1 MKSSEIIGADK
12 TAHPVPKKR
21 ILVACEES
29 QAVCK
34 AFRALGHKAWS
45 CDLQACSGGHPEW
58 HIQDDCI
65 AVIGRGYWD
74 IIIFHPECTYMAV
87 SGNRWYGK
95 GVPGHGKRIKAV
107 RWTLNAWALI
117 CEHSDS
123 SVLENPVSVI
133 FSEPE
138 LSNPQYI
145 HPWQFGHGETK
156 KTGLRIRNLPEL
168 KPTCIVSGR
177 EQIVWKMPPSADR
190 KKLRS
195 KTYSGVAKAMAEQ
208 WGGRTSCAQESAQ
221 E

>member
-58 HIQDDCI
+58 HIRGDCI
-65 AVIGRGYWD
+65 AVIENGYWD
-74 IIIFHPECTYMAV
+74 IIIFHPDCTYMAV

-95 GVPGHGKRIKAV
+95 GMPGHDKRLKAV
-107 RWTLNAWALI
+107 RWTLNAWRLI

-133 FSEPE
+133 FSEHE

-145 HPWQFGHGETK
+145 QPWQFGHGETK

-208 WGGRTSCAQESAQ
+208 WGGRTSCARNR
-221 E
+221 